1 MMNRR
6 VKIIGAC
13 VLTLAVTLS
22 GLALPRA
29 YAAKAVDVNRKC
41 SIEFNLQN
49 NVYDAATENKDGE
62 KAKDFAELNDLP
74 VRVHLYQVAK
84 IKETGAYE
92 TVTGFDELKLDEI
105 NDKTTAKEWADKAAK
120 ARELIEKRIEAGA
133 ETIEAGAETS
143 VTLNHGI
150 GTITG
155 LATGMYLVV
164 ADEVKSPYFT
174 YTFKE
179 SLISLPNNYW
189 YNGGGNDDWVY
200 ELTGS
205 NAIGLKP
212 DREERVGSLEIN
224 KTLTSYNATV
234 GGATFVF
241 HVNVEKLDGT
251 VTNNVYKMEFD
262 GAGNDKLII
271 NDLPAGAKVTVTE
284 AYTGASYRLI
294 SGNDPQVTKI
304 IAEEEEGNPVSVSFV
319 NEYNGGQNGGTGIVN
334 RFYMNGGSVDCENDL
349 KPEVN

>member
-6 VKIIGAC
+6 VKIVGAC

-49 NVYDAATENKDGE
+49 NVYDAATENKEGE
-62 KAKDFAELNDLP
+62 KAEDFKELNTLP
-74 VRVHLYQVAK
+74 VQVHLYQVAEM
-84 IKETGAYE
+84 KETGAYE
-92 TVTGFDELKLDEI
+92 EVEGFGDLKLDEI
-105 NDKTTAKEWADKAAK
+105 SDKTTAEEWAAKAAK
-120 ARELIEKRIEAGA
+120 ARELIEKGTEPGA
-133 ETIEAGAETS
+133 KTS
-143 VTLNHGI
+143 VTLEEGK
-150 GTITG
+150 GKITG

-212 DREERVGSLEIN
+212 DREERLGSLEIN

-251 VTNNVYKMEFD
+251 VTNNVYKMEFN

-271 NDLPAGAKVTVTE
+271 NDLPAGATVTVTE
-284 AYTGASYRLI
+284 EYTGASYRLI
-294 SGNDPQVTKI
+294 SGDNQQVKI

-319 NEYNGGQNGGTGIVN
+319 NEYDGGQNGGTGIVN
-334 RFYMNGGSVDCENDL
+334 RFYMKEGSVACENDL